1 MIVPVAVGV
10 AASGV
15 PLEHLFPVPTG
26 IQIAIGARGR
36 H

>member
-1 MIVPVAVGV
+1 MIVPMAVG
-10 AASGV
+10 ATGLGV

-26 IQIAIGARGR
+26 IEIAIGARIR